1 MNRLAKVLG
10 IAGGIVAVVWA
21 IRDRFITVTAP
32 REPEPPTFRVVTP
45 PPPTPVPPAE
55 AGDPDDLTAI
65 RGVGPVTAGRLRD
78 AGIGTVDDLVAA
90 DPDALAAATGLAADR
105 IRSWQETAAG
115 IA

>member
-1 MNRLAKVLG
+1 MNKLAKVLG
-10 IAGGIVAVVWA
+10 IAGGVAAVIWA

-45 PPPTPVPPAE
+45 PLRTPAPPAG
-55 AGDPDDLTAI
+55 ADGSDDLTAI
-65 RGVGPVTAGRLRD
+65 KGGGPVTAGRLRE
-78 AGIGTVDDLVAA
+78 AGIGTVEALVGA

-105 IRSWQETAAG
+105 IRTWQETAAG

>member
-1 MNRLAKVLG
+1 MNKLAKVLG
-10 IAGGIVAVVWA
+10 IAGGIVAVIWA
-21 IRDRFITVTAP
+21 VRDRFITVTAP

-45 PPPTPVPPAE
+45 PPPPPPA
-55 AGDPDDLTAI
+55 GTDDPEDLTAI
-65 RGVGPVTAGRLRD
+65 KGVGPATAGRLRE
-78 AGIGTVDDLVAA
+78 AGVGTVEDLVAA